1 MKFAQPLWLLVGLAA
16 CAFALWRYRRY
27 DRRQRTALTTFASQH
42 LVERLTRS
50 LSPGRRTLKRILVVT
65 GIACLFLTLARPQA
79 GFRWEETKRKGLDIL
94 FAVDTSKSMLA
105 QDVKPD
111 RLTRARMAVSDLVD
125 KLNGDGVG
133 LIAFAGRAF
142 LQSPVTL
149 DYDAFRESLNALD
162 TTIIPRP
169 GTDIAAAIHEAQ
181 AAFHTQTG
189 RDKILVLVT
198 DGEDLAGNAITTAE
212 AAAKDGVKIFTVGV
226 GSANGELIPIGG
238 GEFAK
243 DANGQIVK
251 SKLDEATLKKIA
263 KVTGGIYQPLGQQGE
278 GLNAIYTQGLASFT
292 RHNLATRQ
300 HRVYL
305 ERFQWPLLTALLCFV
320 ADWLIGTRKRST
332 HAVRKPDIA
341 TSAAAI
347 IFALI
352 VWPSLVQASPQ
363 SAEKAYQKGD
373 FAGAQQ
379 QYEAAAAKTP
389 AKPEL
394 QFNAGSA
401 AYKAAAFD
409 TAEKAFQRS
418 LKTDQ
423 VNLQQDTYYNLGN
436 TQYRLGQKTEKS
448 NPQQTI
454 QTWEEAVQFYEAA
467 LQIKSD
473 DADAR
478 FNRDFVKKKLEELK
492 KQQQR
497 NDQSQ
502 QNKDQKDRDQ
512 KNTDQKDQQQNQQ
525 DQQKQD
531 GQDKQDQ
538 QKQDQKQQAGNQ
550 PQQSKPESGK
560 NQQDKKDQ
568 QAKSGQR
575 PQPAEPKDQEGK
587 APKPDNNGE
596 QQEQA
601 ESQRVPGQMTREEAK
616 NLLDSVKND
625 DRPMPVSPLTRG
637 EFEENDDR
645 PTKDW

>member
-16 CAFALWRYRRY
+16 CAFAMWRYRRS
-27 DRRQRTALTTFASQH
+27 DRRQRAALTTFASQH

-50 LSPGRRTLKRILVVT
+50 MSPGRRVLKRILVVT
-65 GIACLFLTLARPQA
+65 GIACLFLALARPQA
-79 GFRWEETKRKGLDIL
+79 GFRWEESKRKGLDIF

-111 RLTRARMAVSDLVD
+111 RLTRAKMAVTDLVD

-181 AAFHTQTG
+181 AAFHTQTD

-198 DGEDLAGNAITTAE
+198 DGEDLAGNAITAAE

-226 GSANGELIPIGG
+226 GSANGELIPIGE

-263 KVTGGIYQPLGQQGE
+263 EVTGGMYQPLGHQGE

-292 RHNLATRQ
+292 RHDLATRQ

-305 ERFQWPLLTALLCFV
+305 ERFQWPLLAALLCFV

-332 HAVRKPDIA
+332 HAVRKPAVAI
-341 TSAAAI
+341 SAAAI

-352 VWPSLVQASPQ
+352 MWPSLVQASPQ
-363 SAEKAYQKGD
+363 SAEKAYQRGD

-409 TAEKAFQRS
+409 AAAKAFQRS

-436 TQYRLGQKTEKS
+436 TQYRLGQKTEKT

-454 QTWEEAVQFYEAA
+454 QTWEQAVQSYEAS

-473 DADAR
+473 DADAK

-492 KQQQR
+492 KQQQQ
-497 NDQSQ
+497 NQ
-502 QNKDQKDRDQ
+502 QNKDQKAQEQ
-512 KNTDQKDQQQNQQ
+512 KNQDQKDQQQKQQ

-531 GQDKQDQ
+531 GQDKQDR

-560 NQQDKKDQ
+560 SQQDQKNQ
-568 QAKSGQR
+568 QAKSGQQ
-575 PQPAEPKDQEGK
+575 PQPALPKDQEDN
-587 APKPDNNGE
+587 AQKPDKAGKH
-596 QQEQA
+596 QEHA
-601 ESQRVPGQMTREEAK
+601 EAQRVPGQMTREEAK

-625 DRPMPVSPLTRG
+625 DRRMPVTPLTRG
-637 EFEENDDR
+637 EFKENDDQ